1 MQGTKLNEGAAMAT
15 VTIRKLSDQT
25 KGALVQRALRNR
37 HSLEEE
43 LRQILDATA
52 RVEAENPDMQE
63 PFGDWLVRISRPGYD
78 DFAEIMDRVVA
89 ERKSP
94 DRPLPTFG

>member
-1 MQGTKLNEGAAMAT
+1 MAT
-15 VTIRKLSDQT
+15 VTIRKLSEET
-25 KGALVQRALRNR
+25 KGLLTQRAQRNR

-52 RVEAENPDMQE
+52 GAETGSPDMQE

-78 DFAEIMDRVVA
+78 DFAEIMDRIVA
-89 ERKSP
+89 DRHLP
-94 DRPLPTFG
+94 DRPLPTFD